1 MNEKKEINKKKHLDA
16 EDKVKVEIINK
27 QIQAECENKEWEK
40 LVKTLGNL
48 KTADGHTY
56 NTNIWKE
63 LRKAFPPKT
72 MSIPTG
78 IKNCKN
84 KVITNPKEKK
94 KKTLDHFKHRMRKR
108 EAKDDVKQINLKI
121 PIG

>member
-40 LVKTLGNL
+40 LVKTLENL
-48 KTADGHTY
+48 ETADGHTN

-63 LRKAFPPKT
+63 MMKAFPKKMKT
-72 MSIPTG
+72 
-78 IKNCKN
+78 
-84 KVITNPKEKK
+84 V
-94 KKTLDHFKHRMRKR
+94 
-108 EAKDDVKQINLKI
+108 
-121 PIG
+121 PIEV

>member
-16 EDKVKVEIINK
+16 EDKVKVEFINK

-48 KTADGHTY
+48 ETADGHTN

-63 LRKAFPPKT
+63 MMKAFPKKMKT
-72 MSIPTG
+72 
-78 IKNCKN
+78 
-84 KVITNPKEKK
+84 V
-94 KKTLDHFKHRMRKR
+94 
-108 EAKDDVKQINLKI
+108 
-121 PIG
+121 PIGV